1 MARLHQQPICV
12 ASSLLVPLVTLAT
25 PGWVLMAS
33 HRPGL

>member
-25 PGWVLMAS
+25 PLAGS
-33 HRPGL
+33 